1 MSSDTTNRSLA
12 VVPDAVIEP
21 VDLTD
26 LAATANKEHD
36 LARQSGENM
45 VVHAIRAGEALSAA
59 KENVEH
65 GEWLPW
71 VKANFEASLRTAQ
84 VYMAVS
90 VNTQTSAYLEEPSLV
105 KALVA
110 ISDSKP
116 EPHVSQNT
124 GENEWY
130 TPPEIVDAAREV
142 MGGIDFD
149 PASSTAANKV
159 VGATDFYTKE
169 NSGLDVTW
177 EGRVWLNPPYVSDLV
192 ARFTEKL
199 CAEYL
204 ADNISEAVLLVNN
217 ATETAWFQHT
227 AAVANA
233 VCFHAGRISYWHP
246 DRTSKTPLQ
255 GQAILYFGAN
265 TDKFNLV
272 FRKLGVV
279 FP

>member
-1 MSSDTTNRSLA
+1 METQIEGLA
-12 VVPDAVIEP
+12 SWELERVAAINTYEQKADVP
-21 VDLTD
+21 
-26 LAATANKEHD
+26 
-36 LARQSGENM
+36 
-45 VVHAIRAGEALSAA
+45 EA
-59 KENVEH
+59 
-65 GEWLPW
+65 
-71 VKANFEASLRTAQ
+71 EASDVRWEQARLVVEAIQDGVQQQKLADNWKRVDGRT
-84 VYMAVS
+84 Y
-90 VNTQTSAYLEEPSLV
+90 SATHVTFV
-105 KALVA
+105 KKAYEA
-110 ISDSKP
+110 FYYSKERPRWYDAYNSDEVRGKT
-116 EPHVSQNT
+116 HVGQNS

-130 TPPEIVDAAREV
+130 TPPEIIDAAREV
-142 MGGIDFD
+142 MGSIDFD

-159 VGATDFYTKE
+159 VGADDFYTKE
-169 NSGLDVTW
+169 NSGLDVPW
-177 EGRVWLNPPYVSDLV
+177 EGRVWLNPPYVADLV